1 MNCIIKKVVTVIACT
16 SIVAG
21 CAMVSKAD
29 DPKLKSQEI
38 NCSISNKGYK
48 KFFSYSDKGMHDY
61 YTYYYSVSYIH
72 YSGCAT
78 GAYLPNLTVKVN
90 SKDYICYVN
99 TKKAQGPCHVSSPRD
114 QNYRVHNN
122 TGKDV
127 SIKMEFSIGQYY

>member
-1 MNCIIKKVVTVIACT
+1 MNSIVKKLITVIACT

-21 CAMVSKAD
+21 CAVMSNAD
-29 DPKLKSQEI
+29 DRLKSAHI
-38 NCSISNKGYK
+38 NCSISNKGVK
-48 KFFSYSDKGMHDY
+48 KLFSYSDSTHNY
-61 YTYYYSVSYIH
+61 YTYYYDVSYIH

-90 SKDYICYVN
+90 STDYICNVN
-99 TKKAQGPCHVSSPRD
+99 KKKAQGPCYVSSPID

-127 SIKMEFSIGQYY
+127 SIKMIR